1 MAKKKVDKQVQV
13 QSVIDFDLN
22 KFDNFNA
29 TVTELRT
36 GIFAPIDKVS
46 ANSQIYKSFVAN
58 KRSREIETSWGS
70 ISITGNIL
78 TQTHRDLMDCI
89 MKVSEQPVH
98 LKSSKDGGVA
108 YYFSIGDLVREY
120 NKKVGK
126 EVTSNNYTWIKQ
138 KLREILNTSIEIKKK
153 DSRDHVAFNMLRKTG
168 FSENTDSFGIVFS
181 EDYKKY
187 IEDNVTVDYGE
198 ALDSLLKVQSALL
211 RAIVRFFWTHKHIN
225 ISVEQLLKSIGFPM
239 ESVRTL
245 SSAKK
250 EIRDNA
256 EMLKNNFGIFYNK
269 KDNFLYTKENEN
281 IIFRGA
287 TKYLE

>member
-1 MAKKKVDKQVQV
+1 MDFELSDK
-13 QSVIDFDLN
+13 FE
-22 KFDNFNA
+22 NFNA

-36 GIFAPIDKVS
+36 GIFAPISKVS
-46 ANSQIYKSFVAN
+46 FNSVVYKNFVAN

-70 ISITGNIL
+70 AIVSGNIL
-78 TQTHRDLMDCI
+78 TQIHRDILDLI
-89 MKVSEQPVH
+89 LLKKSEIKDVKEGKAVYFK
-98 LKSSKDGGVA
+98 LAEISKT
-108 YYFSIGDLVREY
+108 FSPSKIDQ
-120 NKKVGK
+120 K
-126 EVTSNNYTWIKQ
+126 NYTWIKQ
-138 KLREILNTSIEIKKK
+138 KLKEIQSTVIEFKDIKSK
-153 DSRDHVAFNMLRKTG
+153 DFITFNIISKTG
-168 FSENTDSFGIVFS
+168 FSENIDSFGIVFS

-250 EIRDNA
+250 EIMR
-256 EMLKNNFGIFYNK
+256 KC
-269 KDNFLYTKENEN
+269 
-281 IIFRGA
+281 
-287 TKYLE
+287 